1 MWMDNVFSYGIDILL
16 SAFAVYLFIYYFDI
30 FFARKKNK
38 YLVITGLTLFAFW
51 QFGITSII
59 DLPAYANILVTIIV
73 TLISVMV
80 IYESTLRK
88 KYVFVIAFN
97 AIWMLMET
105 LCGYILLIYCEEYAY
120 IQSVGSFVSKIF
132 FLVVIFALKKV
143 FTDEEIKELPAKY
156 GILLVLIPTG
166 SIYIMNNIFMLG
178 FTIDNDHASF
188 NSAITAI
195 ILLGMNVLIF
205 YIYMKLAD
213 DLCLRRMTS
222 IYEQQL
228 ELCERHQQEREISML
243 QFRDAKHNMKNNLV
257 SILAYAENRDYEK
270 IIAFVN
276 EILDTGG
283 MVPTDISHSGNIVID
298 SLISYWFM
306 VAKQEKI
313 EFTVDICVPMMMP
326 FKGADICLIL
336 GNLLENAVEAAK
348 KVEAKRYIKIKVKYD
363 KSNLLVFVSNSYRGT
378 LMKTRDQRLKSTK
391 SDAENH
397 GVGLSSV
404 YRAVTKYHGTIV
416 INDSIP
422 GCFRIRVLLYGYQKK
437 LHE

>member
-1 MWMDNVFSYGIDILL
+1 MWMDNVFSYGVDILL
-16 SAFAVYLFIYYFDI
+16 SAFAVCLFIYYFDI
-30 FFARKKNK
+30 FFVRKKNK
-38 YLVITGLTLFAFW
+38 RSLITGLALFALW
-51 QFGITSII
+51 QFGISSII
-59 DLPAYANILVTIIV
+59 ELPAYANIAVTIII
-73 TLISVMV
+73 TLISVMI
-80 IYESTLRK
+80 IYESTIWK

-105 LCGYILLIYCEEYAY
+105 LCGYILLLYCEKYAY
-120 IQSVGSFVSKIF
+120 IQSVGSFISMIL

-156 GILLVLIPTG
+156 SILLVLIPTG

-178 FTIDNDHASF
+178 FTADDDHASF

-195 ILLGMNVLIF
+195 ILFGMNVLIF

-228 ELCERHQQEREISML
+228 ELCERHQQEREISIL
-243 QFRDAKHNMKNNLV
+243 QLRDAKHNMKNNLV

-276 EILDTGG
+276 EVLGTGG
-283 MVPTDISHSGNIVID
+283 MAATDISHSGNIVID

-306 VAKQEKI
+306 TAKQENI
-313 EFTVDICVPMMMP
+313 EFSVDICVPMILP

-336 GNLLENAVEAAK
+336 GNLLENAVM
-348 KVEAKRYIKIKVKYD
+348 IKI
-363 KSNLLVFVSNSYRGT
+363 
-378 LMKTRDQRLKSTK
+378 
-391 SDAENH
+391 
-397 GVGLSSV
+397 
-404 YRAVTKYHGTIV
+404 I
-416 INDSIP
+416 
-422 GCFRIRVLLYGYQKK
+422 CWCLYPIAIKA
-437 LHE
+437 H

>member
-1 MWMDNVFSYGIDILL
+1 MWMDKVFSYGVDVLL

-30 FFARKKNK
+30 FFVRKKNK
-38 YLVITGLTLFAFW
+38 RSLITGLALFALW
-51 QFGITSII
+51 QFGISSTV
-59 DLPAYANILVTIIV
+59 DLPAYANIAVTIIF
-73 TLISVMV
+73 TLISVMI
-80 IYESTLRK
+80 IYESTIWK

-97 AIWMLMET
+97 AIWMLTET
-105 LCGYILLIYCEEYAY
+105 LCGYILLIYCEKYAY
-120 IQSVGSFVSKIF
+120 IQSVGSFISKIF

-143 FTDEEIKELPAKY
+143 FTDEEIKDLPAKY
-156 GILLVLIPTG
+156 SILLVLIPTG

-178 FTIDNDHASF
+178 FTVDNDHASF

-228 ELCERHQQEREISML
+228 ELCERHQQEREISIL
-243 QFRDAKHNMKNNLV
+243 QLRDAKHNMKNNLV

-276 EILDTGG
+276 EILGTGG
-283 MVPTDISHSGNIVID
+283 MVTTDISHSGNIVID

-306 VAKQEKI
+306 TAKQKDI
-313 EFTVDICVPMMMP
+313 EFSVDICVPMMMP

-336 GNLLENAVEAAK
+336 GNLLENAVEAAQ
-348 KVEAKRYIKIKVKYD
+348 KVEGKRYIKIKIKYD
-363 KSNLLVFVSNSYRGT
+363 KNNLLVFVSNSYRGAII
-378 LMKTRDQRLKSTK
+378 KTKDNRLRTTK
-391 SDAENH
+391 SDIENH
-397 GVGLSSV
+397 GVGLASV
-404 YRAVTKYHGTIV
+404 YRAVTKYHGAVV
-416 INDSIP
+416 IDDSQP
-422 GCFRIRVLLYGYQKK
+422 KRFRIRVLLYGTQK
-437 LHE
+437 

>member
-1 MWMDNVFSYGIDILL
+1 MWVTNVFSYGANVLL

-30 FFARKKNK
+30 LFVRKKDK
-38 YLVITGLTLFAFW
+38 RSLIIGLTLFALW
-51 QFGITSII
+51 QFGISSTFN
-59 DLPAYANILVTIIV
+59 LPAYANIAVTIMV
-73 TLISVMV
+73 TLISVMI
-80 IYESTLRK
+80 IYESTIWK

-105 LCGYILLIYCEEYAY
+105 LCSYILLIYCEKYAY

-132 FLVVIFALKKV
+132 FMLVIFALKNV
-143 FTDEEIKELPAKY
+143 FTNEEVKELSAKY
-156 GILLVLIPTG
+156 SILLVLIPTG

-178 FTIDNDHASF
+178 FTVNDNHASF

-228 ELCERHQQEREISML
+228 ELCERHQQEREISIL

-283 MVPTDISHSGNIVID
+283 MVTTNISHSGNIVID

-306 VAKQEKI
+306 AAEQEKI
-313 EFTVDICVPMMMP
+313 EFSVDICVPMIMP

-336 GNLLENAVEAAK
+336 GNLLENAVEAAQ
-348 KVEAKRYIKIKVKYD
+348 KVEGKRYIKIKIKYD
-363 KSNLLVFVSNSYRGT
+363 KNNLLVFVSNSYRGT
-378 LMKTRDQRLKSTK
+378 LIETKDHRLKSTK
-391 SDAENH
+391 YNAENH
-397 GVGLSSV
+397 GVGLPSV
-404 YRAVTKYHGTIV
+404 YRAATKYHGTVV
-416 INDSIP
+416 IDDSIP
-422 GCFRIRVLLYGYQKK
+422 ECFRIRVLLYGNQK
-437 LHE
+437 

>member
-1 MWMDNVFSYGIDILL
+1 MWMDNDSSYGVDILL

-30 FFARKKNK
+30 FFVRKKNK
-38 YLVITGLTLFAFW
+38 CSLIIGLMLFALW
-51 QFGITSII
+51 QFGISSII
-59 DLPAYANILVTIIV
+59 ELPAHANIAVTIIV
-73 TLISVMV
+73 TLISVMT
-80 IYESTLRK
+80 IYESTIWK

-105 LCGYILLIYCEEYAY
+105 LSGYILVIYCEKYAY
-120 IQSVGSFVSKIF
+120 IQSVGSFVSMIL

-156 GILLVLIPTG
+156 SILLVLIPTG

-178 FTIDNDHASF
+178 FTADDDRASV

-195 ILLGMNVLIF
+195 ILFGMNVLIF

-213 DLCLRRMTS
+213 DLCLKRMTS

-228 ELCERHQQEREISML
+228 ELCERHQQEREISIL
-243 QFRDAKHNMKNNLV
+243 QLRDAKHNMKNNLV

-276 EILDTGG
+276 EVLGTRG
-283 MVPTDISHSGNIVID
+283 MAATDISHSGNIVID

-306 VAKQEKI
+306 TAKQENI
-313 EFTVDICVPMMMP
+313 EFSVDICVPMILP

-336 GNLLENAVEAAK
+336 GNLLENAVEAAQ
-348 KVEAKRYIKIKVKYD
+348 KVEGKRYIKTKIKYD
-363 KSNLLVFVSNSYRGT
+363 KNNLLVFVSNSYKGT
-378 LMKTRDQRLKSTK
+378 LMKTKDNRLRTTK
-391 SDAENH
+391 SDVENH
-397 GVGLSSV
+397 GVGLPSV
-404 YRAVTKYHGTIV
+404 YRAVAKYHGTVV
-416 INDSIP
+416 IDDSKP
-422 GCFRIRVLLYGYQKK
+422 GCFRIRVLLYGNRK
-437 LHE
+437 